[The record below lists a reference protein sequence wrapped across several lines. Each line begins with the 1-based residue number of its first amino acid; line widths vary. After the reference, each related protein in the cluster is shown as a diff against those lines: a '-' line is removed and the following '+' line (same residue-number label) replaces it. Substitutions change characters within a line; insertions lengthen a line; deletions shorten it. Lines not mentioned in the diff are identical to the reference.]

1 MGHGPG
7 PLRSYSLGLLKGKNS
22 CIVFFLS
29 KGNLNGHPLVM
40 IFQNSS
46 HGVAN
51 AFCVLIVFFLVNK

>member
-1 MGHGPG
+1 MNPNPSHAHGPR
-7 PLRSYSLGLLKGKNS
+7 PLRSSYSLGLLKGKIS

-40 IFQNSS
+40 LFHNSS

-51 AFCVLIVFFLVNK
+51 VFWL

>member
-1 MGHGPG
+1 MGHGPD
-7 PLRSYSLGLLKGKNS
+7 PIRSYSLGLLKGS

-29 KGNLNGHPLVM
+29 KGNLNGHPLVT

-46 HGVAN
+46 HGVPN